1 MLKRHGWLFATAAI
15 LVALSATIYGMH
27 YLIFGKAHHIFIYLV
42 GDIAFVPIEV
52 LLVVV
57 VIERLLARHERHRL
71 MEKMNMLIGTF
82 FSEVGTELLG
92 RLTSGV
98 KDESEIRSRIAVE
111 ADWRPQDYR
120 KAVQVAKSFKYSID
134 AGEMDLPALRDW
146 LAGKRDFVVLLLANP
161 NLLEHDRFTGLLSAV
176 HHLHEE
182 LAARES
188 LEGLP
193 KSDLDHLAGDIR
205 RVYAQLTTEWLHY
218 CRHIQTAFP
227 YIFSIVTRTHP
238 LREAPSPTVA

>member
-1 MLKRHGWLFATAAI
+1 MKRYGWFMATSAM
-15 LVALSATIYGMH
+15 LVALSATIYGIH
-27 YLIFGKAHHIFIYLV
+27 YLKFGDFHHIAIYLL
-42 GDIAFVPIEV
+42 GDIAFVPLEV

-57 VIERLLARHERHRL
+57 VLERLLARHERRHL

-92 RLTSGV
+92 RLTPSV
-98 KDESEIRSRIAVE
+98 KDEAEVRSRIAVE
-111 ADWRPQDYR
+111 AGWRPQDYK
-120 KAVQVAKSFKYSID
+120 KAVEFAESFAYRVD
-134 AGEMDLPALRDW
+134 AGEMDLAALRDW

-182 LAARES
+182 LAARDS
-188 LEGLP
+188 LENLP
-193 KSDLDHLAGDIR
+193 KSDLNHLAGDIR

-218 CRHIQTAFP
+218 CRHIQTAYP

-238 LREAPSPTVA
+238 LREAPSPVVA